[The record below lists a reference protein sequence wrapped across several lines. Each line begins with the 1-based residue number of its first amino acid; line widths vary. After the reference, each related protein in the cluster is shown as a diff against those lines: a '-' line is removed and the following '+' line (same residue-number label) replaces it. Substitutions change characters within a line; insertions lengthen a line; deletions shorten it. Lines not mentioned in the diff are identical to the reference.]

1 MDEGPV
7 DRHGQGPGA
16 VERLQVVA
24 TATSRVEA
32 ELKRGALESE
42 GLHAVVLADDA
53 GGAHPQLAL
62 LHHGAIRVA
71 VPDHE
76 AEHARDALAE
86 LDGGVHAL
94 PDAGDHE
101 RIDPPRHGPGLV
113 AVALVLLGILLVY
126 RAVTQ
131 VWPGLG

>member
-1 MDEGPV
+1 MDEGPFE
-7 DRHGQGPGA
+7 RGNERPGA
-16 VERLQVVA
+16 VERLLVVA
-24 TATSRVEA
+24 TATSRIEA

-42 GLHAVVLADDA
+42 GLHAIVLADDA

-76 AEHARDALAE
+76 ADRARDALEE
-86 LDGGVHAL
+86 LDDGVHAL
-94 PDAGDHE
+94 SGSGDHE

-113 AVALVLLGILLVY
+113 TVALVLLGVLLAY
-126 RAVTQ
+126 RAVSQ